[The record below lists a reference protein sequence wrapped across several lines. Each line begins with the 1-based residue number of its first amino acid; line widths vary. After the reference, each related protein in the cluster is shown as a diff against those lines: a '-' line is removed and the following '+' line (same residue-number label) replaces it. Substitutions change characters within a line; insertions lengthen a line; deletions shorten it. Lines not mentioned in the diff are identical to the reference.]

1 MIINVLVPTEI
12 QVRKTIVSMKWK
24 FYGLLLFGVLVIG
37 CNQNK
42 KNNNDSE
49 NVIQQFA
56 DDYRMEFSFA
66 SITEKDLA
74 LCEKQRCPEI
84 TINYLQAKGDQVSY
98 DNINEEIK
106 NFVIASL
113 HTSVNGIAPKTIK
126 DAAIAFSNRF
136 HEDITE
142 FPDTAAEYSAII
154 DVNEIYNTSHLV
166 SLELTQYLYT
176 GGAHGNGSTVF
187 LNINP
192 RNGKRLNFK
201 DLIKNEQEFLAF
213 AEKKFRDEHNIPAD
227 QPINSTGFWFEDEK
241 FFLPESV
248 GFTIDD
254 LIFIYNDYEISSYAE
269 SPVELRI
276 PREEAQRFL
285 KIQ

>member
-1 MIINVLVPTEI
+1 
-12 QVRKTIVSMKWK
+12 MKWK

-42 KNNNDSE
+42 KNDNDSE
-49 NVIQQFA
+49 KVIQQFA
-56 DDYRMEFSFA
+56 DDFRMEFSFA
-66 SITEKDLA
+66 SLTEKDLS
-74 LCEKQRCPEI
+74 LCEEQRCPEI
-84 TINYLQAKGDQVSY
+84 TINYLQAKGDRGNY
-98 DNINEEIK
+98 ENINKEIK
-106 NFVIASL
+106 DFVIASL
-113 HTSVNGIAPKTIK
+113 NISENRLAPTTIEE
-126 DAAIAFSNRF
+126 AAIAFSNRF
-136 HEDITE
+136 YEDITE
-142 FPDTAAEYSAII
+142 FPTTAAEYSAII

-192 RNGKRLNFK
+192 RDGKQLKFN
-201 DLIKNEQEFLAF
+201 DLIKDEQGFLAF
-213 AEKKFRDEHNIPAD
+213 AEKKFRDEHNIPAN
-227 QPINSTGFWFEDEK
+227 QPINSTGFWFEDDE

-276 PREEAQRFL
+276 PREEAKPYL